1 MHYLNSERERE
12 SIKVSDEINLQY
24 FNANT
29 LTLTLFFQS
38 SSDSKIAYKK
48 WTTTQHQ
55 KVKEEMSGFLHYW
68 ITLFSSSFSTF
79 LLFCLQAV

>member
-38 SSDSKIAYKK
+38 SSDSKKF
-48 WTTTQHQ
+48 TNLDQ
-55 KVKEEMSGFLHYW
+55 
-68 ITLFSSSFSTF
+68 FSV
-79 LLFCLQAV
+79 LLL